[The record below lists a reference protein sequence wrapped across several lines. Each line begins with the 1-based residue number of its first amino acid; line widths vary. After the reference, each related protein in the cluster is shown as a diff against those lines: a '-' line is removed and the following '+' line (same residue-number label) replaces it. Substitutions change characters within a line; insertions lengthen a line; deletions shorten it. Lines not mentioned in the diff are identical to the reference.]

1 MMKYYVFT
9 GRPVNAAYSL
19 YDFMSNKRSTFIWG
33 FPERYRSHP
42 DSSKRNKNVKFYDEM
57 QKEVEN
63 EKKRGEG
70 GYAFLYIAGEA
81 INRILL
87 GGKIEGF
94 FEDNSKY
101 WPLPCDE
108 KKKKKDSCP
117 LRVHIKVEYLCVNYN
132 EQRVKECFESKDD
145 NSKECEEWKRDF
157 LLKIPGIGIRAPSI
171 VPLEDDEGVELLNLL
186 KRECIRL
193 GINYVNLVD
202 KFKELI
208 NDKNPYSRLKALM
221 LIHLVAGKNVIVV
234 GPPGSGKT
242 RIVKELCRDL
252 VGNET
257 ECDLYPGNPEWT
269 SFDTIGG
276 KDINGIFRPGFT
288 TNVIAESWR
297 KIGEGKPAFLIID
310 ELNRANVDLA
320 FAQFFTLLDVE
331 HRRDTPL
338 LGDGELLKQFPERLR
353 DVLIEDGLFVPFSF
367 RVLATMNSYDRA
379 LLFKLGYALL
389 RRFAIVE
396 MRRGVKFEEGSNNI
410 NKIKEFI
417 NEKEKKKEEKI
428 DPNCDLKESVDKQII
443 ENSLKLSR
451 EGQGDFAVIDWRIH
465 SVLNEKSL
473 DDVLK
478 VGGLDMYD
486 LLLSIVCIIN
496 NSLHGFGAEVT
507 EGPASDAIKFLVA
520 ALLLDEDWARK
531 HVVSLIEEAI
541 ASYVMPQ
548 LGVLVNRVR
557 AERMGIE
564 VIEGEDKK
572 ISKVLNTLSKE
583 FEDMGLK
590 RTSELFGRLA
600 EGEDVP

>member
-1 MMKYYVFT
+1 MKYYVFI

-19 YDFMSNKRSTFIWG
+19 YDFISNKRSTFIWG
-33 FPERYRSHP
+33 FPER
-42 DSSKRNKNVKFYDEM
+42 NKKVYDEIR
-57 QKEVEN
+57 KEVEN
-63 EKKRGEG
+63 EVKGDGG
-70 GYAFLYIAGEA
+70 GYAFLYITGV
-81 INRILL
+81 NRILL
-87 GGKIEGF
+87 SGKIEEF
-94 FEDNSKY
+94 FEDYDNKY
-101 WPLPCDE
+101 YKWPLPCGE
-108 KKKKKDSCP
+108 KEEGEKGEEDNCP
-117 LRVHIKVEYLCVNYN
+117 LRVRIKVEYLCVNYN
-132 EQRVKECFESKDD
+132 EQHVIECVKSEKDESNACK
-145 NSKECEEWKRDF
+145 EWKQDF
-157 LLKIPGIGIRAPSI
+157 LLKIPGIGKRAPSI
-171 VPLEDDEGVELLNLL
+171 VRLEDDEGEELLNLL
-186 KRECIRL
+186 KGRCIRL

-208 NDKNPYSRLKALM
+208 NDKNPYNHLKALM

-242 RIVKELCRDL
+242 SIVKELCRDL
-252 VGNET
+252 VENET
-257 ECDLYPGNPEWT
+257 ECDLYSGNPEWT

-276 KDINGIFRPGFT
+276 KDINSIFKPGFI
-288 TNVIAESWR
+288 TNAIAESWR

-338 LGDGELLKQFPERLR
+338 LRGSELNELPEQFKKN
-353 DVLIEDGLFVPFSF
+353 VLIGGKLFVPFSF

-396 MRRGVKFEEGSNNI
+396 MRRDLKFEEGSNNI

-443 ENSLKLSR
+443 ENSLKLSWNDR
-451 EGQGDFAVIDWRIH
+451 GDFAVIDRMIH
-465 SVLNEKSL
+465 STLIGKSL
-473 DDVLK
+473 DDVLR
-478 VGGLDMYD
+478 VGDLDLYD

-496 NSLHGFGAEVT
+496 NRLHDFGVEVT
-507 EGPASDAIKFLVA
+507 EGPASDAIRFLVA
-520 ALLLDEDWARK
+520 ALLLDGDWALK
-531 HVVSLIEEAI
+531 HVVSLIDEAI
-541 ASYVMPQ
+541 ASYVMSQ

-564 VIEGEDKK
+564 VIEGEGKK
-572 ISKVLNTLSKE
+572 ISDALNTLSKV
-583 FEDMGLK
+583 FRDMGLR

-600 EGEDVP
+600 RGEDVP

>member
-1 MMKYYVFT
+1 MKYYVFT

-19 YDFMSNKRSTFIWG
+19 YDFRSNKRSTFIWG
-33 FPERYRSHP
+33 FPERYRSRSG
-42 DSSKRNKNVKFYDEM
+42 SSKRNKNVKFYDEM
-57 QKEVEN
+57 KKEVEN

-145 NSKECEEWKRDF
+145 NSKECEEWKHDF
-157 LLKIPGIGIRAPSI
+157 LLKIPEISKRAPSI
-171 VPLEDDEGVELLNLL
+171 VPLEDDEGEELLNLL
-186 KRECIRL
+186 KGRCIRL

-208 NDKNPYSRLKALM
+208 NDKNPYSHLKALM

-269 SFDTIGG
+269 SFDTIGS
-276 KDINGIFRPGFT
+276 KDINGIFRPGFIT
-288 TNVIAESWR
+288 SAIAESWR
-297 KIGEGKPAFLIID
+297 KIREGKPAFLIID

-338 LGDGELLKQFPERLR
+338 LRGSELPERFK
-353 DVLIEDGLFVPFSF
+353 DFLIKDGLFVPYSF

-396 MRRGVKFEEGSNNI
+396 MRRDLKFEEDSNNI

-417 NEKEKKKEEKI
+417 NENEKKFN
-428 DPNCDLKESVDKQII
+428 PNCDLKESVDKQII

-451 EGQGDFAVIDWRIH
+451 EGQGDFAVIDRMIH
-465 SVLNEKSL
+465 STLIRKSL
-473 DDVLK
+473 DDVLR
-478 VGGLDMYD
+478 VGDLDLYD

-496 NSLHGFGAEVT
+496 NSLHGFGVEVT
-507 EGPASDAIKFLVA
+507 EGPASDAIKFLVV
-520 ALLLDEDWARK
+520 ALLLDGDWALK

-557 AERMGIE
+557 AEKMGIE
-564 VIEGEDKK
+564 MIEGEDKK
-572 ISKVLNTLSKE
+572 ISDALNALSKV
-583 FEDMGLK
+583 FGDMGLK
-590 RTSELFGRLA
+590 RTSELFERLA

>member
-1 MMKYYVFT
+1 MKYYVFI
-9 GRPVNAAYSL
+9 GEPVNAAYSL
-19 YDFMSNKRSTFIWG
+19 YDFISNKRGTFIWG
-33 FPERYRSHP
+33 FPQS
-42 DSSKRNKNVKFYDEM
+42 DQNKHYHDKIREEVK
-57 QKEVEN
+57 K
-63 EKKRGEG
+63 GEG
-70 GYAFLYIAGEA
+70 VYAFLYITGV
-81 INRILL
+81 NRILL
-87 GGKIEGF
+87 SGIIE
-94 FEDNSKY
+94 EVPEADNSKY

-108 KKKKKDSCP
+108 KGEDNCP
-117 LRVHIKVEYLCVNYN
+117 LRVHIKIEYLCINYN
-132 EQRVKECFESKDD
+132 EQRVKKCFDSKNDK
-145 NSKECEEWKRDF
+145 NKGKSKECKKWKEEWKQDF
-157 LLKIPGIGIRAPSI
+157 LLKIPGIGKRAPSI
-171 VPLEDDEGVELLNLL
+171 VRLEDDEGEELLNLL
-186 KRECIRL
+186 KGRCIRL

-208 NDKNPYSRLKALM
+208 NDENPYSHLKALM

-234 GPPGSGKT
+234 GHPGSGKT

-276 KDINGIFRPGFT
+276 KDINGIFKPGFIT
-288 TNVIAESWR
+288 SAIAESWR
-297 KIGEGKPAFLIID
+297 KIREGKPAFLIID

-338 LGDGELLKQFPERLR
+338 LRGSELPERFK
-353 DVLIEDGLFVPFSF
+353 DFLIKDGLFVPYSF

-396 MRRGVKFEEGSNNI
+396 MRRDLKFEEDSNNI

-417 NEKEKKKEEKI
+417 NENEKKFN
-428 DPNCDLKESVDKQII
+428 PNCDLKESVDKQII
-443 ENSLKLSR
+443 ENSLKLSWDDR
-451 EGQGDFAVIDWRIH
+451 GDFAVIDRMIH
-465 SVLNEKSL
+465 STLIGKSL
-473 DDVLK
+473 DDVLR
-478 VGGLDMYD
+478 VGDLDLYD

-496 NSLHGFGAEVT
+496 NRLHDFGVEVT
-507 EGPASDAIKFLVA
+507 EGPASDAIRFLVA

-557 AERMGIE
+557 AEKMGIE

-572 ISKVLNTLSKE
+572 ISKVLNALSKE
-583 FEDMGLK
+583 FKDMGLK
-590 RTSELFGRLA
+590 RTSELFEKLA

>member
-1 MMKYYVFT
+1 M
-9 GRPVNAAYSL
+9 
-19 YDFMSNKRSTFIWG
+19 
-33 FPERYRSHP
+33 
-42 DSSKRNKNVKFYDEM
+42 
-57 QKEVEN
+57 
-63 EKKRGEG
+63 
-70 GYAFLYIAGEA
+70 
-81 INRILL
+81 
-87 GGKIEGF
+87 
-94 FEDNSKY
+94 
-101 WPLPCDE
+101 
-108 KKKKKDSCP
+108 
-117 LRVHIKVEYLCVNYN
+117 
-132 EQRVKECFESKDD
+132 
-145 NSKECEEWKRDF
+145 
-157 LLKIPGIGIRAPSI
+157 
-171 VPLEDDEGVELLNLL
+171 EDDEGEELLNLL
-186 KRECIRL
+186 KGRCIRL

-208 NDKNPYSRLKALM
+208 NDKNPYSHLKALM

-276 KDINGIFRPGFT
+276 KDINGIFRPGFIT
-288 TNVIAESWR
+288 SAIAESWR

-338 LGDGELLKQFPERLR
+338 LGDGELLKQFPEQLR
-353 DVLIEDGLFVPFSF
+353 DVLIGGKLFVPFSF

-396 MRRGVKFEEGSNNI
+396 MRRDLKFEEGSNNI

-443 ENSLKLSR
+443 ENSLKLSWNDR
-451 EGQGDFAVIDWRIH
+451 GDFAVIDRMIH
-465 SVLNEKSL
+465 STLIGKSL
-473 DDVLK
+473 DDVLR
-478 VGGLDMYD
+478 VGDLDLYD

-496 NSLHGFGAEVT
+496 NSLHGFGVEVT
-507 EGPASDAIKFLVA
+507 EGPASDAIKFLVV
-520 ALLLDEDWARK
+520 ALLLDGDWALK
-531 HVVSLIEEAI
+531 HVVSLIDEAI

-557 AERMGIE
+557 AEKMGIE
-564 VIEGEDKK
+564 VIEGKGEK
-572 ISKVLNTLSKE
+572 ISDVLNALSKE
-583 FEDMGLK
+583 FRDMGLR
-590 RTSELFGRLA
+590 RTSGLFGRLA
-600 EGEDVP
+600 RGEDVP